1 MELISLLGD
10 FMSPEVYRVYQ
21 ACMYQPSPAKFSA
34 LAEELLSS
42 PSPAAFGCR
51 RKNRLAG
58 AIALRQTG
66 DQGEIVGIAVE
77 EALRGQGLGGC
88 LVRGAIQA
96 LRLKKVTAETDQ
108 EAVEF
113 YRKCGFSARA
123 FTRTYGGQPYVRYA
137 SEWVAPEHKPEK
149 EKNWNKGS
157 L

>member
-58 AIALRQTG
+58 VIALRQTG
-66 DQGEIVGIAVE
+66 DQGEIVGIAV
-77 EALRGQGLGGC
+77 
-88 LVRGAIQA
+88 
-96 LRLKKVTAETDQ
+96 
-108 EAVEF
+108 
-113 YRKCGFSARA
+113 
-123 FTRTYGGQPYVRYA
+123 
-137 SEWVAPEHKPEK
+137 
-149 EKNWNKGS
+149 
-157 L
+157 